1 MTTLAS
7 NEKGDLPQ
15 IADAISQAKTGDIIQ
30 FPQSASPMS
39 ESSSA
44 ESSAPRVDF
53 DSEAEE
59 EEFPEDYPD
68 YDPAAVPTLLSQ
80 EEISIRNKREDVRG
94 QLAIIYT
101 VATFMMFVFT
111 FIVAVIDGL
120 LRQTSIV
127 TSLTTLIPL
136 VSGVFLG
143 SLGFVLGY
151 YFRKVEDE

>member
-15 IADAISQAKTGDIIQ
+15 VAEAISQAKTGDIIH
-30 FPQSASPMS
+30 FPQSLVSTS
-39 ESSSA
+39 ESPSDLA
-44 ESSAPRVDF
+44 APRVDF
-53 DSEAEE
+53 DSATETEE
-59 EEFPEDYPD
+59 EDFPEDYPD
-68 YDPAAVPTLLSQ
+68 YDPGAVPTLLNQ

-127 TSLTTLIPL
+127 DSLTTLIPL

-143 SLGFVLGY
+143 SLGFVLQQS
-151 YFRKVEDE
+151 FH